1 MLVQT
6 KRGAQGI
13 AECERALALN
23 PNLASAH
30 AVIGVAKVFDGHPE
44 ETESHER
51 EALRVSPHDTEA
63 GIWVAYM
70 ALAKLYLGAYEEAL
84 GLYRRAKELN
94 PNYPTGRF
102 NMAAAL
108 AELGRLDEARAEVQ
122 AGLALNPGFTIR
134 RYRAGAQSDN
144 PVFLKG
150 RERII
155 EDMRKAG
162 VPEG

>member
-1 MLVQT
+1 M
-6 KRGAQGI
+6 
-13 AECERALALN
+13 N

-30 AVIGVAKVFDGHPE
+30 ALIGLAKLYDGHPE
-44 ETESHER
+44 ETESHVR
-51 EALRVSPHDTEA
+51 EALHASPRDTDAYVWVSF
-63 GIWVAYM
+63 M
-70 ALAKLYLGAYEEAL
+70 ALAKLYLGSYEEAV

-94 PNYPTGRF
+94 PNYPNGRF
-102 NMAAAL
+102 TMAAAL

-144 PVFLKG
+144 PVFLKR

-162 VPEG
+162 TPEG